1 MGDQYGCKNR
11 QDARE
16 YSSDQRT
23 DQSNATGGFGE
34 RDLPAKTHKTV
45 LPTPPALVPTSQIP
59 LSNTQ
64 IESAIDH
71 SIKQEFFNTIGSFR
85 SIAAWVTKVW
95 YAVMNRPF
103 D

>member
-1 MGDQYGCKNR
+1 MGDQYGCKTR
-11 QDARE
+11 QDAHE

-71 SIKQEFFNTIGSFR
+71 SIKQEFFNTIGSKQSF
-85 SIAAWVTKVW
+85 AAAIPKV
-95 YAVMNRPF
+95 YHA
-103 D
+103 DEA

>member
-1 MGDQYGCKNR
+1 MGDQYGCKTR
-11 QDARE
+11 QDAHE

-71 SIKQEFFNTIGSFR
+71 SIKQECFNTSGSKPPF
-85 SIAAWVTKVW
+85 AAPCAKV
-95 YAVMNRPF
+95 R
-103 D
+103 